1 MQENLNNDLQ
11 NLNKDLTIF
20 GKVYVD
26 KLKKLNVY
34 IQGLRGVNK
43 AFKKR
48 KIFLN
53 KNIYYILRNKKYS

>member
-53 KNIYYILRNKKYS
+53 KNIFYFTK

>member
-53 KNIYYILRNKKYS
+53 KNIFFLQNKKYS